1 MPTFLEH
8 LTETS
13 PYRSVPKH
21 HVIAARQ
28 VERVLSGEID
38 NLRLLMP
45 VQHGKSFVF
54 SDRVPS
60 YQLGRDPRTHV
71 LLTAYG
77 NPLVQRAVNANRL
90 IMAGDYWQRS
100 YGWPVG
106 AKDTQNALIMDVPG
120 QDGRFS
126 LIGAPLNGS
135 IAGHTV
141 DLAVVDDICRN
152 RADAMSPKIRQT
164 VAENFFSV
172 IAPRSKKIILVTTP
186 WHLSDLAM
194 ENLRLARSNKA
205 ARQWTL
211 VVLAATNAE
220 GKDSYIE
227 DTRTGARQLLEP
239 YEALWP
245 EVHPRSELEEI
256 RATIRDV
263 MWQALYMCRPSVG
276 SSCLFPRDK
285 WGVLG
290 KFAPIAI
297 NWAWDFASGKSSASN
312 DYTVGCCVALMNNGL
327 YAVLDLFRGKPD
339 FTMMKQLVFQKW
351 CESYQRYGL
360 YSQVFIED
368 ASAGQQMLQ
377 EIQNLNLRQST
388 MLVPIPVVPT
398 HNKEMRAEAIAST
411 QNNGLVDLP
420 ADAVWK
426 EEFTRELEEFP
437 LGEHDDQVDAYTW
450 AQAGSSRGD
459 GFFKALKPEENA
471 LGDVSEIITI
481 DDPIHPLY
489 ELPDSSPQAEWMSGA
504 TRFALD
510 RHDRSLDQRLLDA
523 IGGSEDGE

>member
-21 HVIAARQ
+21 HRLAAQ
-28 VERVLSGEID
+28 QIERWVTNEID
-38 NLRLLMP
+38 NLMLLMP

-60 YQLGRDPRTHV
+60 YLLGRDPRSHT

-77 NPLVQRAVNANRL
+77 NPLVQRAVTANRL
-90 IMAGDYWQRS
+90 TLASDYWQRN
-100 YGWPVG
+100 YGWSVG

-126 LIGAPLNGS
+126 LVGAPLNGS

-141 DLAVVDDICRN
+141 DYAIVDDICRN

-164 VAENFFSV
+164 VSENFFSV
-172 IAPRSKKIILVTTP
+172 IAPRSKKIVMVTTP

-194 ENLRLARSNKA
+194 ENLRIARSNRA

-211 VVLAATNAE
+211 VVLAATNDS
-220 GKDSYIE
+220 GQDSYVE
-227 DTRTGARQLLEP
+227 NTATGERQYLEP

-245 EVHPRSELEEI
+245 EVHPRSELDQI
-256 RATIRDV
+256 QATMRDV
-263 MWQALYMCRPSVG
+263 MWMSLYMCRPSVG
-276 SSCLFPRDK
+276 SSCLFPREK

-297 NWAWDFASGKSSASN
+297 NWAWDFASGKTGAKN
-312 DYTVGCCVALMNNGL
+312 DYTVGCCVALMNNGR

-351 CESYQRYGL
+351 VETYQRYRI
-360 YSQVFIED
+360 YPQVFIED

-377 EIQNLNLRQST
+377 EINSLNLANPT
-388 MLVPIPVVPT
+388 MIQPIPVIPT
-398 HNKEMRAEAIAST
+398 QNKELRAEAIAST
-411 QNNGLVDLP
+411 QNNGQVDLP
-420 ADAVWK
+420 EGAVWK
-426 EEFTRELEEFP
+426 EEFVRELEEFP
-437 LGEHDDQVDAYTW
+437 LSEHDDCVDAYTM
-450 AQAGSSRGD
+450 AQAGFVRGE
-459 GFFKALKPEENA
+459 GFFKPLKPGPAGGEFSQV
-471 LGDVSEIITI
+471 LTV
-481 DDPIHPLY
+481 DDPGHPLF
-489 ELPDSSPQAEWMSGA
+489 EFSQMPQLPESMSDA

-510 RHDRSLDQRLLDA
+510 RSSRSLEDRLLDT
-523 IGGSEDGE
+523 IDPDKEWR